1 MINSK
6 KPGLMY
12 TRNKVPKFQTG
23 NAFSAEE
30 VKPIGYQ
37 FGDANLFGKQP
48 SIPFGMRA
56 PRNPL
61 DGYAASNNFN
71 TGVAKQPQLQW
82 IVFQAVLAQTSFKER
97 LKNSA
102 AGMFGKQAAH
112 SIASP

>member
-1 MINSK
+1 
-6 KPGLMY
+6 MY

-61 DGYAASNNFN
+61 DGY
-71 TGVAKQPQLQW
+71 
-82 IVFQAVLAQTSFKER
+82 
-97 LKNSA
+97 
-102 AGMFGKQAAH
+102 
-112 SIASP
+112 

>member
-37 FGDANLFGKQP
+37 FGDANYL
-48 SIPFGMRA
+48 
-56 PRNPL
+56 
-61 DGYAASNNFN
+61 ASS
-71 TGVAKQPQLQW
+71 L
-82 IVFQAVLAQTSFKER
+82 VFLLE
-97 LKNSA
+97 
-102 AGMFGKQAAH
+102 
-112 SIASP
+112 